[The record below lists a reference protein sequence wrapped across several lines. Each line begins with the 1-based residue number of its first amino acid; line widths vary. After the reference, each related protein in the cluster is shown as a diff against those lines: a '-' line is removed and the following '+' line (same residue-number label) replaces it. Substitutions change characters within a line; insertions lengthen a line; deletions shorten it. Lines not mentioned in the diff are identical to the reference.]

1 LKIHGWAGQIMTNK
15 ASPGSIAGLSIRMDV
30 EKEPSPVQN
39 VQKLAAL
46 EETHDLNPKDLN
58 EGQPR
63 RNLEPEGNWAVFTAT
78 ASAV

>member
-1 LKIHGWAGQIMTNK
+1 MY
-15 ASPGSIAGLSIRMDV
+15 V

-63 RNLEPEGNWAVFTAT
+63 RNLEPERNWAVFTAT